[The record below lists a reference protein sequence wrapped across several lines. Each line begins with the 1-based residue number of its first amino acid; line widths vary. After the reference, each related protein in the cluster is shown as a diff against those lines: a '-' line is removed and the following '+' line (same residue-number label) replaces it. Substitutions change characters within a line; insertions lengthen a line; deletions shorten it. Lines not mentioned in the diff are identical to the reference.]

1 MLRSILFWFIRFL
14 PASLRHKIYLRLKK
28 YSVKWYGRTTFFA
41 QRLPFGLYIKHGHNV
56 SQEVL
61 AIQHVSKH
69 TSIPVP
75 QVLDVVENCFIMTR
89 MEGDVLGD
97 LFSEMSSDEVSQV
110 RRELGKVIQQLH
122 SIPGNRTGVVSG
134 PLPELPCE
142 DVNRIDE
149 SEFGPFADTTAFH
162 KFLLERIP
170 PRVPLRETYA
180 LAHIGR
186 PPEPTVFTH
195 GDLHLRNILVQR
207 HPSVVSSGAGTTV
220 RVSGIIDWTCAGWY
234 PSYWEHGKATY
245 VHRTFKQWT
254 DMWMGIAEDVIV
266 KNEEEKQ
273 KYMDELALEKKIW
286 QYID

>member
-14 PASLRHKIYLRLKK
+14 PSSLRHKIYLRLKK
-28 YSVKWYGRTTFFA
+28 ILR
-41 QRLPFGLYIKHGHNV
+41 
-56 SQEVL
+56 EV
-61 AIQHVSKH
+61 V
-69 TSIPVP
+69 T
-75 QVLDVVENCFIMTR
+75 
-89 MEGDVLGD
+89 
-97 LFSEMSSDEVSQV
+97 FSETSSAKCLATKSPKSDVNSGRSYNNSTPS
-110 RRELGKVIQQLH
+110 RRRG
-122 SIPGNRTGVVSG
+122 SG
-134 PLPELPCE
+134 PLPDLPCE

-149 SEFGPFADTTAFH
+149 SEFGPFPDTTAFH

-170 PRVPLRETYA
+170 PRLPLRETYA

-195 GDLHLRNILVQR
+195 GDLHLRNILIQR
-207 HPSVVSSGAGTTV
+207 HPSVVSSGANTTV

-266 KNEEEKQ
+266 KNEQEKQ
-273 KYMDELALEKKIW
+273 KYMDDLALEKKTW